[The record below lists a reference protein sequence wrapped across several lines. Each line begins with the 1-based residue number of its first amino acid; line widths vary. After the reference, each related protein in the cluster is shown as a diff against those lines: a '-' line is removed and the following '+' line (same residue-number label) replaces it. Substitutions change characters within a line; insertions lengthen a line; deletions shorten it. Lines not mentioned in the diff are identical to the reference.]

1 MKAKT
6 ILFFAAILIFSIQNF
21 AQTKPPP
28 TSPDQ
33 SIATNNPVETISA
46 ELTKVSK
53 SLQIFNKNFNAF
65 LERLPQGLKFSEKQQ
80 NLLLG
85 FEILN
90 RAEQRLEILQKFQID
105 LTERQASIK
114 SRVAQIE
121 RDAAPDSLD
130 RNVAFL
136 GTTKT
141 EEIRESRR
149 RTLENERNSFRQVL
163 AEIEQNLS
171 ETNNEVRQAALF
183 VKRLRDKI
191 LPQIEREIVNF

>member
-6 ILFFAAILIFSIQNF
+6 FLFFVFVLIFSNHNF
-21 AQTKPPP
+21 AQNNQSVAPPE
-28 TSPDQ
+28 Q
-33 SIATNNPVETISA
+33 SIPSYTPIDNISA

-53 SLQIFNKNFNAF
+53 SLQTFNKNFNAF
-65 LERLPQGLKFSEKQQ
+65 LERLPQAMKFSDKQQ
-80 NLLLG
+80 NLLLA

-105 LTERQASIK
+105 LTERQATVK
-114 SRVAQIE
+114 TRLAQVE
-121 RDAAPDSLD
+121 RDGMPEGID
-130 RNVAFL
+130 RNIAFL

-149 RTLENERNSFRQVL
+149 RTLEAERNSLRQL
-163 AEIEQNLS
+163 LTEINQNLS
-171 ETNNEVRQAALF
+171 DTSDELRQASSF
-183 VKRLRDKI
+183 VKRLRDKV